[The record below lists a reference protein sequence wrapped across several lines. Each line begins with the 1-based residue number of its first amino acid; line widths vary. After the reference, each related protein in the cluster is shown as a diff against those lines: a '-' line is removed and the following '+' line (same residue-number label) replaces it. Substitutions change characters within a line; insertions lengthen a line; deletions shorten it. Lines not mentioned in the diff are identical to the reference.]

1 MTTFSDFSSSPDNYT
16 LGRGCL
22 FFDNGTGE
30 RELGNAPEFN
40 IGVDVDLIEH
50 FSSKSGLR
58 IKDKRVVNELTPTL
72 SFILDEINR
81 ENVADAFLAD
91 IDSVVQVAGDAS
103 KLDQTAKCNRYQDQ
117 ADEATQTHET
127 DARDIGLRVLLHGA
141 VTGGPFTLGETVTG
155 GTSGATAVV
164 LRVDSGQLVVDTPG
178 GTPPFVDAETI
189 TGGTS
194 SATAPV
200 SVPVSPVAPLTAI
213 GDGTFHDPRDVVVVD
228 SATGLVFGVL
238 GVDYEVKSRQ
248 GLIRILPTLAFVAD
262 GADVDVFWYQPASA
276 YESIKGFAKT
286 ELEGFMRFVSDVP
299 VGNNV
304 EVKIWRAN
312 IILDGETAF
321 IGEDFAQLSFTGEI
335 LGDPVGHPDN
345 PFMEIIFQD

>member
-1 MTTFSDFSSSPDNYT
+1 MTTFSDFSSNPDNYT
-16 LGRGCL
+16 LGRGCI

-81 ENVADAFLAD
+81 ENVADAFLAN
-91 IDSVVQVAGDAS
+91 IESVVQVAGDVS
-103 KLDQTAKCNRYQDQ
+103 KIDQVANCNRLIDL
-117 ADEATQTHET
+117 ATGVQEHEI
-127 DARDIGLRVLLHGA
+127 DARDVGLRVLLHGTVA
-141 VTGGPFTLGETVTG
+141 GGPFVVGETVTG
-155 GTSGATAVV
+155 GTSTATAVV
-164 LRVDSGQLVVDTPG
+164 LRVDAGQLVVDSVAG
-178 GTPPFVDAETI
+178 GPFVDAETI

-194 SATAPV
+194 VATAPV
-200 SVPVSPVAPLTAI
+200 VVPVTPVAPLVAI
-213 GDGTFHDPRDVVVVD
+213 GDGTFHDNRDVVVVD

-238 GVDYEVKSRQ
+238 GTDYELKSRQ
-248 GLIRILPTLAFVAD
+248 GLVRILPTLAFIVD
-262 GADVDVFWYQPASA
+262 GALADIFWYQPAST
-276 YESIKGFAKT
+276 YESIKSFAKT
-286 ELEGFMRFVSDVP
+286 ELEGFMRFISDVP

-321 IGEDFAQLSFTGEI
+321 IGEDFSQLSFTGEI

-345 PFMEIIFQD
+345 PFMEIIFQDA

>member
-1 MTTFSDFSSSPDNYT
+1 MTTFSDFSTNPDNYT

-30 RELGNAPEFN
+30 RELGNSPEFN

-81 ENVADAFLAD
+81 ENIADAFLAD
-91 IDSVVQVAGDAS
+91 IEEVAQAESDES
-103 KLDQTAKCNRYQDQ
+103 RLDQTVACNRYLDMATGIQD
-117 ADEATQTHET
+117 HEI

-141 VTGGPFTLGETVTG
+141 VTGGPFVAGETVTG

-164 LRVDSGQLVVDTPG
+164 LRVDSGSLVVDLPT
-178 GTPPFVDAETI
+178 GTFVDTETI

-194 SATAPV
+194 AATAAV
-200 SVPVSPVAPLTAI
+200 SVPVSPVAPLVAI
-213 GDGTFHDPRDVVVVD
+213 GDGTFFDNRDVVVVD
-228 SATGLVFGVL
+228 SATGLVFLVL
-238 GVDYEVKSRQ
+238 GTDYELKSRQ
-248 GLIRILPTLAFVAD
+248 GLIRILPTLAAIVD
-262 GADVDVFWYQPASA
+262 GADVDVFFFQAAAA

-286 ELEGFMRFVSDVP
+286 ELEGFLRFVSDVP
-299 VGNNV
+299 VGNNI

-312 IILDGETAF
+312 IILDGESAF
-321 IGEDFAQLSFTGEI
+321 IGEDFSQLSFTGEI

>member
-1 MTTFSDFSSSPDNYT
+1 MTTFSDFASNPDNYT
-16 LGRGCL
+16 LGRGCI

-91 IDSVVQVAGDAS
+91 IETVVQSAS
-103 KLDQTAKCNRYQDQ
+103 DESRLDQTVACNRYLDM
-117 ADEATQTHET
+117 ATGVQEHEV
-127 DARDIGLRVLLHGA
+127 DARDIGNRVLLHGTVA
-141 VTGGPFTLGETVTG
+141 GGPFVAGETVTG

-164 LRVDSGQLVVDTPG
+164 LRVDVGSLVVDAPG

-194 SATAPV
+194 AATAPV
-200 SVPVSPVAPLTAI
+200 SVPVSPVAPLVAI
-213 GDGTFHDPRDVVVVD
+213 GDGTFFDNRDVVVVD

-238 GVDYEVKSRQ
+238 GTDYELKSRQ
-248 GLIRILPTLAFVAD
+248 GLVRILPTLAFIAD
-262 GADVDVFWYQPASA
+262 GADADVFFRQAA
-276 YESIKGFAKT
+276 ATYESIKGFAKT

-321 IGEDFAQLSFTGEI
+321 IGEDFSQLSFTGEI

-345 PFMEIIFQD
+345 PFMEIIFQEA

>member
-1 MTTFSDFSSSPDNYT
+1 MTTFSDFASNPDNYT
-16 LGRGCL
+16 LGRGCI

-58 IKDKRVVNELTPTL
+58 IKDARVVNELTPTL

-81 ENVADAFLAD
+81 ENVADAFLAN
-91 IDSVVQVAGDAS
+91 IVTVTQVAGDVS
-103 KLDQTAKCNRYQDQ
+103 KLDQEANCNRLIDL
-117 ADEATQTHET
+117 ATGVQEHEI
-127 DARDIGLRVLLHGA
+127 DARDVGLRVLLHGT
-141 VTGGPFTLGETVTG
+141 VTGGPFVLG
-155 GTSGATAVV
+155 
-164 LRVDSGQLVVDTPG
+164 
-178 GTPPFVDAETI
+178 ETI

-194 SATAPV
+194 SATAVVLRVDTGALVVDSVTGTFVDAETLTGGTSTATAPAV
-200 SVPVSPVAPLTAI
+200 VPVSPTAPLVAI
-213 GDGTFHDPRDVVVVD
+213 GDGTFRDPRDVVVVD

-238 GVDYEVKSRQ
+238 GVDYELKSRQ
-248 GLIRILPTLAFVAD
+248 GLVRILPTLAFVAD
-262 GADVDVFWYQPASA
+262 GADVDIFWYQPASV

-286 ELEGFMRFVSDVP
+286 ELEGFMRFISDVP

-321 IGEDFAQLSFTGEI
+321 IGEDFSQLSFTGEI
-335 LGDPVGHPDN
+335 LADPVGHADN
-345 PFMEIIFQD
+345 PFMEIIFQDA

>member
-1 MTTFSDFSSSPDNYT
+1 MTTFSDFASNPDNYT
-16 LGRGCL
+16 LGRGCI

-81 ENVADAFLAD
+81 ENVADAFLAN
-91 IDSVVQVAGDAS
+91 IDSVVQAAGDVS
-103 KLDQTAKCNRYQDQ
+103 KLDQEANCNRLIDL
-117 ADEATQTHET
+117 ATGVQEHEI
-127 DARDIGLRVLLHGA
+127 DARDVGLRVLLHGT
-141 VTGGPFTLGETVTG
+141 VTGGPFVLG
-155 GTSGATAVV
+155 
-164 LRVDSGQLVVDTPG
+164 
-178 GTPPFVDAETI
+178 ETI

-194 SATAPV
+194 SATAVVLRVDSGALVVDSVTGTFVDAETLTGGTSSATAPAV
-200 SVPVSPVAPLTAI
+200 VPVTPVAPLVAI
-213 GDGTFHDPRDVVVVD
+213 GDGTFHDNRDVVVVD
-228 SATGLVFGVL
+228 SATGLVFLVA
-238 GVDYEVKSRQ
+238 GVDYELKSRQ
-248 GLIRILPTLAFVAD
+248 GLVRILPTLAAVAD
-262 GADVDVFWYQPASA
+262 GDDVDTFWYQPASE
-276 YESIKGFAKT
+276 YESIKSFQKT
-286 ELEGFMRFVSDVP
+286 ELEGFMRFISDVP

-321 IGEDFAQLSFTGEI
+321 IGEDFSQLSFTGEI

-345 PFMEIIFQD
+345 PFMEIIFQDA

>member
-1 MTTFSDFSSSPDNYT
+1 MTTFSDFSSNPDNYT
-16 LGRGCL
+16 LGRGCI

-81 ENVADAFLAD
+81 ENVADAFLAN
-91 IDSVVQVAGDAS
+91 IESVVQVAGDVS
-103 KLDQTAKCNRYQDQ
+103 KLDQEANCNRLIDL
-117 ADEATQTHET
+117 ATGVQEHEI
-127 DARDIGLRVLLHGA
+127 DARDVGLRVLLHGA
-141 VTGGPFTLGETVTG
+141 VTGGPFVLGETITG
-155 GTSGATAVV
+155 GTSAATAVV
-164 LRVDSGQLVVDTPG
+164 LRVDSGQLVVDSVTG
-178 GTPPFVDAETI
+178 VFVDAETL

-194 SATAPV
+194 TATAPAV
-200 SVPVSPVAPLTAI
+200 VPVTPVAPLVAI
-213 GDGTFHDPRDVVVVD
+213 GDGTFHDNRDVVVVD
-228 SATGLVFGVL
+228 SATGLVFLVL
-238 GVDYEVKSRQ
+238 GVDYELKSRQ
-248 GLIRILPTLAFVAD
+248 GLIRILSTLAAVVD
-262 GADVDVFWYQPASA
+262 GADVDTFWYQPAST
-276 YESIKGFAKT
+276 YESIKSFAKT
-286 ELEGFMRFVSDVP
+286 ELEGFMRFISDVP

-321 IGEDFAQLSFTGEI
+321 IGEDFSQLSFTGEI

-345 PFMEIIFQD
+345 PFMEIIFQDA